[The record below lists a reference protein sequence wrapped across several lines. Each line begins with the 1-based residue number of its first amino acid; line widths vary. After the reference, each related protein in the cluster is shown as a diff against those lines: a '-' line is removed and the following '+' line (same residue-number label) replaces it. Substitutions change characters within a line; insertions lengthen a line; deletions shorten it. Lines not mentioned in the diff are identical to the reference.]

1 MQNLNVL
8 LTSAIKADAAAFS
21 GRQTDLSRAVC
32 GSNQGLRHKIT
43 NFRGQ
48 ALHPDELVALQQV
61 SGSRHTV
68 QEMARLLGGVF
79 VPLPKCG
86 WENDGERS
94 VMTVSLSLAELFQAV
109 LSVQAAGSVSAAE
122 RLRLERLAFAVV
134 AALFEWLFGCLGVH
148 HG

>member
-32 GSNQGLRHKIT
+32 GSNQGLRHKIA

-48 ALHPDELVALQQV
+48 ALRPEELVVLQQA
-61 SGSRHTV
+61 SGGRHTV

-79 VPLPKCG
+79 VPLPTPAQTR
-86 WENDGERS
+86 DGG
-94 VMTVSLSLAELFQAV
+94 VMLVMIALADLCRAMLAVQQGAMTGAELQRVAYSACAAV
-109 LSVQAAGSVSAAE
+109 LGAV
-122 RLRLERLAFAVV
+122 LA
-134 AALFEWLFGCLGVH
+134 LGANYE
-148 HG
+148 